1 MGLKEEIL
9 DLERSCLE
17 ELGHGLDNERGR
29 NDKYRTEYYRTFRG
43 NLYEQMEQQ
52 HIEEYGGGSGGEM
65 KDKRYPA
72 KMSSIRSSSAM
83 TFNLLGNR
91 TAIIKQNPYGLSE
104 GIYSVAYEKKMP
116 TLLGRNP
123 ANLDAYLCLTGKTGK
138 TEAIFCEMKMMEW
151 IINTPGCLNN
161 AYKDEDNYFAKL
173 KPDGKTS
180 VSVFLKAITMLE
192 QVMPLHE
199 IAKKVTVGDEVR
211 INSKK
216 VHFFQNYDAWQMFKH
231 TLGIYNMTSR
241 HTLEAMRD
249 KYNNTSVVDVCE
261 MRNKFAKVTLL
272 NVVFEPPTK
281 IIRDEKN
288 REKLIAFKASE
299 HKEFELKFKSS
310 MMESGVLQLFIDDC
324 GFEFDIMYM
333 SAKEFML
340 LLEMTEDRW
349 KYLSR
354 YRLEK

>member
-1 MGLKEEIL
+1 MGLKEEVL

-17 ELGHGLDNERGR
+17 ELGHGLNNERAR
-29 NDKYRTEYYRTFRG
+29 NDKYRTEYYRTFRE

-65 KDKRYPA
+65 VDKRYPA

-91 TAIIKQNPYGLSE
+91 TTIIKQNPYGLSE

-123 ANLDAYLCLTGKTGK
+123 ANLDAYLCLTGKAGK
-138 TEAIFCEMKMMEW
+138 AEAIFCEMKMMEW
-151 IINTPGCLNN
+151 IINTPGCINN
-161 AYKDEDNYFAKL
+161 AYKNEDNYFAKH
-173 KPDGKTS
+173 KSDGKTS

-199 IAKKVTVGDEVR
+199 IAEEITVGDAVR
-211 INSKK
+211 LNTKK
-216 VHFFQNYDAWQMFKH
+216 VHFFQHYDAWQMFKH

-249 KYNNTSVVDVCE
+249 KYNNTSGVDVCE
-261 MRNKFAKVTLL
+261 MRNKFNKVTLL

-281 IIRDEKN
+281 VIKDEKN
-288 REKLIAFKASE
+288 RKKLIAYKASE
-299 HKEFELKFKSS
+299 HEEFELKFKSS
-310 MMESGVLQLFIDDC
+310 MMESGVLELFSDDC
-324 GFEFDIMYM
+324 GFEFDIKYM

-340 LLEMTEDRW
+340 MFEMTEDRW

-354 YRLEK
+354 YRLEM